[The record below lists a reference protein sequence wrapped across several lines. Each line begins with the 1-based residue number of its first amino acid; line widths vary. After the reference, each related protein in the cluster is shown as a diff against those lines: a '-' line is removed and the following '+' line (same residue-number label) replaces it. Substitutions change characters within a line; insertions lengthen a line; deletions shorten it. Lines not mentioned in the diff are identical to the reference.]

1 MKSTINGV
9 TTNFIGNHYEVSGS
23 TVTKY
28 YFAGT
33 SRIAM
38 RVNSTLSYLLTDHLG
53 STSITTNSNGAL
65 ISELRYAACPLRF
78 TSGVL
83 REGSSATRTGQRPP
97 NTPTRDS
104 TPTSVILGYIS
115 TTRAGMTPP
124 WDASRKPIRLC
135 REGSRGMIGMRMST
149 IRR

>member
-1 MKSTINGV
+1 MGNRLAAIISATINAIFVYDGNSNRVKFTINGV
-9 TTNFIGNHYEVSGS
+9 TTYFVGSHYEKSGS

-28 YFAGT
+28 YTSTSLSAGFAGI

-104 TPTSVILGYIS
+104 TRTSAILG
-115 TTRAGMTPP
+115 
-124 WDASRKPIRLC
+124 
-135 REGSRGMIGMRMST
+135 
-149 IRR
+149 